1 MDSRKRSRL
10 YDADTASVALL
21 EASDDDSTDSEEEPC
36 MQNDETDSSFLL
48 SDYDELN
55 LLSDSDTESTTS
67 DSNSDQTP
75 PGTSSPATP
84 SAWST
89 QGSARSRFPFTGNPG
104 LKVNVENKE
113 DPLSFFELYFDAS
126 LISLI
131 VEQTNLYAQQVLTE
145 SAGRQKKRSRTKA
158 WKDTDAGEIKL
169 YLAVLLLQGIVH
181 KPKETLYFSKKA
193 SLSTPFFRRI
203 MTCDRFLLLSKFLHF
218 TDNEDTA
225 NVSSDVPKKLEKLW
239 PVLQHMK
246 SRFSSVYIP
255 EDHVSIDESLMLW
268 KGRLSW
274 KQYIPSKR
282 ARYGIK
288 SYEICESSSGY
299 IWDFFVYTG
308 KNTVY
313 NSAYDNEG
321 SVGAKAILTLAHNLL
336 DKGYCI
342 SMDNFFTSTGL
353 FDLLCTRNTD
363 AVGTVRANSKGLPK
377 ELMQKKMQR
386 GDVEAMYK
394 DKLVVLRWRDKKY
407 VQMLST
413 THDATTSEITSRGK
427 TKQKPQVCLD
437 YNDKM
442 GGVDLSDAYLA
453 SYPSARKRLK
463 KYYKKQFRHVLDM
476 ATFNS
481 FIIYR
486 KCGGEMSRLTF
497 ILSLIDRIIE
507 ENHSY
512 LNQSKSGRPS
522 REQNPLRLTEGR
534 FPECIPA
541 TATNSKPKRRC
552 HVCYSRKVR
561 KQTQLMCSQCDK
573 ALCAAPCFRIY
584 HTMKNY

>member
-203 MTCDRFLLLSKFLHF
+203 MTCDRFLLL
-218 TDNEDTA
+218 
-225 NVSSDVPKKLEKLW
+225 
-239 PVLQHMK
+239 
-246 SRFSSVYIP
+246 
-255 EDHVSIDESLMLW
+255 
-268 KGRLSW
+268 
-274 KQYIPSKR
+274 
-282 ARYGIK
+282 
-288 SYEICESSSGY
+288 
-299 IWDFFVYTG
+299 
-308 KNTVY
+308 
-313 NSAYDNEG
+313 
-321 SVGAKAILTLAHNLL
+321 
-336 DKGYCI
+336 
-342 SMDNFFTSTGL
+342 
-353 FDLLCTRNTD
+353 
-363 AVGTVRANSKGLPK
+363 
-377 ELMQKKMQR
+377 
-386 GDVEAMYK
+386 
-394 DKLVVLRWRDKKY
+394 
-407 VQMLST
+407 
-413 THDATTSEITSRGK
+413 
-427 TKQKPQVCLD
+427 
-437 YNDKM
+437 
-442 GGVDLSDAYLA
+442 
-453 SYPSARKRLK
+453 
-463 KYYKKQFRHVLDM
+463 
-476 ATFNS
+476 
-481 FIIYR
+481 
-486 KCGGEMSRLTF
+486 
-497 ILSLIDRIIE
+497 
-507 ENHSY
+507 
-512 LNQSKSGRPS
+512 
-522 REQNPLRLTEGR
+522 
-534 FPECIPA
+534 
-541 TATNSKPKRRC
+541 
-552 HVCYSRKVR
+552 
-561 KQTQLMCSQCDK
+561 
-573 ALCAAPCFRIY
+573 
-584 HTMKNY
+584 